1 MREKELEIVRNTV
14 ETMGF
19 ILVDSFFQGGR
30 RPSSLTVVI
39 YKPNGE
45 VNSQDCE
52 RISQVIAQRLAVEVG
67 FDHEYALVVESP
79 GIERKLKNIREV
91 EIFRDKTMRLVVRNF
106 QEYGL
111 RDSVVVTKIDRV
123 EGNSVVFTSEGK
135 TYTIPW
141 ERLSQA
147 KLHFD
152 IKEYLKE
159 EG

>member
-1 MREKELEIVRNTV
+1 MREKELEIVQNTV
-14 ETMGF
+14 ETLGF
-19 ILVDSFFQGGR
+19 ILVESFFQGGR

-39 YKPNGE
+39 HNPGGE
-45 VNSQDCE
+45 VTSQDCE
-52 RISQVIAQRLAVEVG
+52 RVSQVIAQRLAVEVG

-79 GIERKLKNIREV
+79 GVERKLKNIREV
-91 EIFRDKTMRLVVRNF
+91 EIFRDKVMRLVVRNF

-111 RDSVVVTKIDRV
+111 PDSVVVTKIDRI
-123 EGNSVVFTSEGK
+123 EENSLVFTFNGK

-141 ERLSQA
+141 ERLSQV